1 MKEATGIIVASV
13 LLVLFLVWKEIR
25 RPARAHLFLRLT
37 ASLLGVAALA
47 CLALPV
53 TYSVT
58 KAGNN
63 SGTVVILT
71 PGYNK
76 DSLAAYKDLPQYT
89 TEASLVAAG
98 TTFIPDLRWFLAQH
112 PLINELHVLG
122 YGLADDELA
131 SLTNM
136 AINVQYHAPALP
148 AGYTAAGWPRQLH
161 QGEWLEVQGNY
172 NNPGKAPVKI
182 VLTGLGA
189 RLDSAMI
196 SGATAQS
203 FRLRCKPAHQ
213 GNTLYELE
221 TSSAGKTLLT
231 QKIPV
236 HIMPVS
242 HLQVLL
248 LNSSPD
254 FDNKFLS
261 TWLYENQYQVAAR
274 NTITKGKYSQQ
285 FLNRASIAL
294 STLSTTLL
302 EKFDVVI
309 ADDLALSTLNAS
321 EKAALR
327 AQIQKG
333 LGLVLQTDSTAS
345 LAPFTTGLQVKKQP
359 GSPVTARPLTM
370 PAVFTTTTPLQPAQ
384 WFSIENNRQAQP
396 LVMDDQ
402 GAVVTAAILSGAGK
416 LVLNTV
422 NNTYSWILAGNA
434 QDYAQFWSLL
444 LHKAARSDAQNSRWE
459 QVSAFPTA
467 GSPVLLSLATTA
479 AGVPAIE
486 TPAGRVSLSQKA
498 WQPHS
503 WTGTWWPAT
512 SGWQTVHH
520 QEDSLQLYIYD
531 KEDWPGVKAAASII
545 NNTRYSAVSPPGK
558 ASKGTLEAKE
568 KKQVPPIIFLLLFLA
583 CCTYLWFEGKKSGS
597 REDGKSGRK
606 AE

>member
-13 LLVLFLVWKEIR
+13 LLVLFLLWKEIR
-25 RPARAHLFLRLT
+25 RPARVHLFLRLT
-37 ASLLGVAALA
+37 ASLLAVAALA

-53 TYSVT
+53 NYSVT

-76 DSLAAYKDLPQYT
+76 DSLAGYKDLPKYS
-89 TEASLVAAG
+89 TEASLASAG
-98 TTFIPDLRWFLAQH
+98 TTLIPDLRWFLAQH
-112 PLINELHVLG
+112 PLINQLHVLG
-122 YGLADDELA
+122 YGLADDELTA
-131 SLTNM
+131 LTEM

-172 NNPGKAPVKI
+172 NNPGKEPVKI

-189 RLDSAMI
+189 RLDSATI
-196 SGATAQS
+196 SATTAQS

-213 GNTLYELE
+213 GSSLYELE
-221 TSSAGKTLLT
+221 TSSAGKTLLNP
-231 QKIPV
+231 KIPV
-236 HIMPVS
+236 DILPAS
-242 HLQVLL
+242 HLKVLL
-248 LNSSPD
+248 LSSSPD

-285 FLNRASIAL
+285 FLNRQAIAL

-302 EKFDVVI
+302 DKFDVVI
-309 ADDLALSTLNAS
+309 ADDQALATLNAS

-333 LGLVLQTDSTAS
+333 LGLVLQTDSAAS
-345 LAPFTTGLQVKKQP
+345 LASFTAGLQVKKQP

-422 NNTYSWILAGNA
+422 NNTYSWILAGNG

-444 LHKAARSDAQNSRWE
+444 LHKAARSDAQDSRWE
-459 QVSAFPTA
+459 QVSAFPTV
-467 GSPVLLSLATTA
+467 GSPVVLTLATTA

-486 TPAGRVSLSQKA
+486 TPAGRVALSQKA
-498 WQPHS
+498 WHPHS
-503 WTGTWWPAT
+503 WTGTYWPVA
-512 SGWQTVHH
+512 SGWQTIRH
-520 QEDSLQLYIYD
+520 QEDSLRLYIYE
-531 KEDWPGVKAAASII
+531 KGDWITVKAGASII
-545 NNTRYSAVSPPGK
+545 NNTRYSAVSTPEK
-558 ASKGTLEAKE
+558 ASNGTSPEKE
-568 KKQVPPIIFLLLFLA
+568 KKQVPPVIFGLIFLA
-583 CCTYLWFEGKKSGS
+583 CCSYLWFEAKKH
-597 REDGKSGRK
+597 
-606 AE
+606 

>member
-1 MKEATGIIVASV
+1 MKEATGIIVAS
-13 LLVLFLVWKEIR
+13 LLLALFLVWKEIR

-37 ASLLGVAALA
+37 ASLLGVVALA

-53 TYSVT
+53 NYSVT

-76 DSLAAYKDLPQYT
+76 DSLATYKDLPQYT
-89 TEASLVAAG
+89 TEASLVSAG
-98 TTFIPDLRWFLAQH
+98 ATLLPDLRWFLTQH
-112 PLINELHVLG
+112 PLINQLHVLG

-131 SLTNM
+131 ALTAM
-136 AINVQYHAPALP
+136 AIHVQYHAPSLP
-148 AGYTAAGWPRQLH
+148 AGYTAAEWPRQLH

-172 NNPGKAPVKI
+172 HNEGKEPIKI

-189 RLDSAMI
+189 RLDSATI
-196 SGATAQS
+196 TAATTQS

-213 GNTLYELE
+213 GSTLYELE
-221 TSSAGKTLLT
+221 TSSAGKTLLSR
-231 QKIPV
+231 KIPV
-236 HIMPVS
+236 DILPAS

-248 LNSSPD
+248 LSSSPD
-254 FDNKFLS
+254 FDNKFLT

-285 FLNRASIAL
+285 FLNREAIAL

-309 ADDLALSTLNAS
+309 ADDQALATLNAS

-327 AQIQKG
+327 SQIQKG
-333 LGLVLQTDSTAS
+333 LGLVLQTDSAAS
-345 LAPFTTGLQVKKQP
+345 LAPFTAGLQVKKQP

-384 WFSIENNRQAQP
+384 WFSIENNRQMQP

-422 NNTYSWILAGNA
+422 NNTYSWILAGNG

-444 LHKAARSDAQNSRWE
+444 LHKAARSDAQASRWE
-459 QVSAFPTA
+459 QVSAFPTT
-467 GSPVLLSLATTA
+467 GSPVKLTLATTA
-479 AGVPAIE
+479 AGIPAIE

-498 WQPHS
+498 WHPHS
-503 WTGTWWPAT
+503 WTGTYWPVT
-512 SGWQTVHH
+512 SGWQTVRH
-520 QEDSLQLYIYD
+520 QEDSLRLYIYD
-531 KEDWPGVKAAASII
+531 KDDWITVKAGASII
-545 NNTRYSAVSPPGK
+545 NNTRYSAVSGPEK
-558 ASKGTLEAKE
+558 ASNGTSQEKE
-568 KKQVPPIIFLLLFLA
+568 KKQVPPIIFLLIFLA
-583 CCTYLWFEGKKSGS
+583 CCSYLWFEAKKH
-597 REDGKSGRK
+597 
-606 AE
+606 